1 MTDAISNYSRIALGD
16 AELRSSQKKADAAA
30 TTVAGPAAKPAA
42 EAPARAEL
50 QDDELRLSDMALQAM
65 RTDSFD
71 RAKVDAI
78 KEAIQNGQYPLDSRR
93 IAENFYAIEQM
104 IKG

>member
-1 MTDAISNYSRIALGD
+1 MTDPISNYSRIALGD
-16 AELRSSQKKADAAA
+16 SDLRSSQKKAEA
-30 TTVAGPAAKPAA
+30 TASAGTSPAKPTA
-42 EAPARAEL
+42 EAPQRAEL
-50 QDDELRLSDMALQAM
+50 LDDELQLSDMALQAM
-65 RTDSFD
+65 RTDTFD
-71 RAKVDAI
+71 RTKVEAI

>member
-16 AELRSSQKKADAAA
+16 AELRSSQKKADAAGTA
-30 TTVAGPAAKPAA
+30 AGPAAKPAA
-42 EAPARAEL
+42 EAPARPEL

-71 RAKVDAI
+71 RAKIEAI